1 VECELHWPLKLW
13 IYDLRTNLHFTL
25 KENTLKRSDLDDF
38 VACYNPK
45 NRHERKES
53 ERFKSFTYEELIKR
67 DTHSLPDSNVPGFP
81 RHTQNLGASRRRAG
95 LPASANLDI
104 LTPSFPTQSASR
116 PSRLMLRSQQIQ
128 VWLKDAVTRVKER
141 PGFPSLED
149 SANLLGIIQAARLP

>member
-1 VECELHWPLKLW
+1 MIRSSE
-13 IYDLRTNLHFTL
+13 DLQ
-25 KENTLKRSDLDDF
+25 KQ
-38 VACYNPK
+38 VPPP
-45 NRHERKES
+45 NRHERKEAK
-53 ERFKSFTYEELIKR
+53 RFKSFTYEELIKR

-149 SANLLGIIQAARLP
+149 SVNLPDPNVIALQIVEDLEEALSQFTEVAVDLKR